1 MFKQGLIAIYTS
13 MKAYKIWQFKAGL
26 ANIDHLALQ
35 FYPCRQT
42 DQKPMIRLY

>member
-1 MFKQGLIAIYTS
+1 

-42 DQKPMIRLY
+42 DQKPMILDCIKMCLH